1 MNKYIFPTIR
11 AGFVLSLAFFAFTST
26 AFASVIVIPSAA
38 TEVTKTT
45 AIING
50 QIINPHNDSYV
61 WFEWADNASLN
72 SSTIAGKQSFYGGRS
87 FETTLE
93 GLNPGSTYYYRVVAV
108 SKPVLGEA
116 GDPIYSSVASF
127 KTMSDSVAVA
137 SGSSVAS
144 SGSTQSG
151 STNNT
156 TTTSAKSSTSGS
168 TKNSNVSTSVEKK
181 NNSKIDGTTTTDG
194 FDNANGASV
203 FAVGDGILPTTLA
216 GWVALLIAVFVAILL
231 VRMIYEES
239 EKRKKAQAA
248 KKAALAAT
256 QPGAQPVTV

>member
-26 AFASVIVIPSAA
+26 AFASVILVPSAA

-72 SSTIAGKQSFYGGRS
+72 SSVMAGKQSFYGGRS

-93 GLNPGSTYYYRVVAV
+93 GLNPGTTYYYRVIAV

-116 GDPIYSSVASF
+116 GDPIYSSVTSF
-127 KTMSDSVAVA
+127 KTASDHVATT
-137 SGSSVAS
+137 SGSSVTN
-144 SGSTQSG
+144 SGSTQG
-151 STNNT
+151 GTTNSNT
-156 TTTSAKSSTSGS
+156 TTSTKSSTGGS
-168 TKNSNVSTSVEKK
+168 VKNTNSSVSTEKK
-181 NNSKIDGTTTTDG
+181 NISKVGATTATDG
-194 FDNANGASV
+194 FDNDNANGASV
-203 FAVGDGILPTTLA
+203 LVAGDGVLPTTLA
-216 GWVALLIAVFVAILL
+216 GWVALFIAVFVAVLL

-248 KKAALAAT
+248 KKAAEAA
-256 QPGAQPVTV
+256 GAKPAIA